1 VLTASP
7 SSDSCRIAADCPRLK
22 PSIPRVVLVLAAV
35 ILPSWPPFAAEA
47 PSSEAAAAL
56 EREIAVLQAELDSL
70 SRERSTQARE
80 LGMLEAKEALAR
92 RRLVRSGW
100 ERDAVARQV
109 ADEERLSVELARATE
124 LGKRRAAA
132 ALREVYKESALSG
145 YASLL
150 SVSDPAD
157 LLRGFQSLAVV
168 ARRQG
173 EAIGSFE
180 ARRVEAEQSAERL
193 RLRRSDLE
201 SAVAGAVRE
210 REALAE
216 ERAAR
221 LSYVERLE
229 EDRSANEEAVA
240 ELTRAASDLAAAI
253 ASLPAGA
260 TPPRVSVSLTRLKGT
275 LPWPAEGPVIAPF
288 GTVRHPRFATVT
300 PHPGIEIQVKPGASV
315 RAVGSGRV
323 VFNRRYGSYGRT
335 VVIDHGDRYLS
346 VYAHLAGSVV
356 DESDD
361 VVPGQPIG
369 FAPEA
374 DAGGSSSVYFEM
386 RLQGKAVDPLS
397 WLRRV
402 KESGARD

>member
-1 VLTASP
+1 MWTASP
-7 SSDSCRIAADCPRLK
+7 STDPRRVGAGSRPKAPIFTAA
-22 PSIPRVVLVLAAV
+22 LVLAAV
-35 ILPSWPPFAAEA
+35 ILDSRILFAGAA
-47 PSSEAAAAL
+47 PTSDAAAAL
-56 EREIAVLQAELDSL
+56 EREIASLQAELESL

-80 LGMLEAKEALAR
+80 LGTLASKEALAR
-92 RRLVRSGW
+92 RRLMQSEW
-100 ERDAVARQV
+100 ARDAVALEV
-109 ADEERLSVELARATE
+109 AEEERLSIELARSAE
-124 LGKRRAAA
+124 AGKRRAAV

-150 SVSDPAD
+150 SLSDPAD
-157 LLRGFQSLAVV
+157 LLRGFQSLGVV

-173 EAIGSFE
+173 EAIETFE
-180 ARRVEAEQSAERL
+180 ARRVESEQAAERL
-193 RLRRSDLE
+193 RLRRAELE
-201 SAVAGAVRE
+201 SAVGDAVRE
-210 REALAE
+210 RKELAE
-216 ERAAR
+216 ERKAK
-221 LSYVERLE
+221 LSYLERLE

-260 TPPRVSVSLTRLKGT
+260 APPRVTVSLARLKGT
-275 LPWPAEGPVIAPF
+275 LPWPAEGPILAPF

-315 RAVGSGRV
+315 CAVGSGRV

-356 DESDD
+356 DENDD
-361 VVPGQPIG
+361 VVPAQPIG

-374 DAGGSSSVYFEM
+374 DAGGESSVYFEI
-386 RLQGKAVDPLS
+386 RLQGKALDPLN
-397 WLRRV
+397 WLRRP
-402 KESGARD
+402 KESGATH